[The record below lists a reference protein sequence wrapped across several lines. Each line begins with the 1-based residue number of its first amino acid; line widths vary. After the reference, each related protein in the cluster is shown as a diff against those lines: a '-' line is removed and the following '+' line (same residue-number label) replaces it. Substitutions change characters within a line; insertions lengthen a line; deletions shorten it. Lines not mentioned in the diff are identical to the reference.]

1 MKIETFITQN
11 KDYKIEFIKKENYL
25 SFSSSQFIYTIN
37 FINMYGTIV
46 KSITLNDIEI
56 LILLDNFYAFIDMNR
71 DLYMYI
77 ESKDSSCS
85 CYVIRLS
92 IS

>member
-1 MKIETFITQN
+1 M
-11 KDYKIEFIKKENYL
+11 
-25 SFSSSQFIYTIN
+25 
-37 FINMYGTIV
+37 NMYGTIV
-46 KSITLNDIEI
+46 KSIILNDIEI

-77 ESKDSSCS
+77 ESKDSSCN

-92 IS
+92 ISEEISDNNIKYCKDTFILYNYYNETFITI